1 MEQSRYFADRINNI
15 RKEMIDFIKEQFNK
29 YAVVEDKNKKI
40 FYIQNNMECIN
51 EGYSVLVEEYDFGE
65 PTYRVDNVDYIIGR
79 NDVLYIGERVITDL
93 YTDEL
98 QAIVEMI
105 ENLIENDEIQD
116 CIDAWNE

>member
-65 PTYRVDNVDYIIGR
+65 PTYRVDSIDYIISR
-79 NDVLYIGERVITDL
+79 NDVLFIGERVITDL

-105 ENLIENDEIQD
+105 ENLIENDEIQE
-116 CIDAWNE
+116 CIDAWNN

>member
-1 MEQSRYFADRINNI
+1 MEQSRYFADKINNI

-29 YAVVEDKNKKI
+29 YAVVEDKDKKI

-51 EGYSVLVEEYDFGE
+51 DGYSVLVESYDFGE

-79 NDVLYIGERVITDL
+79 KDVLYIGERVITDL

>member
-1 MEQSRYFADRINNI
+1 MEKSKYFIDKINDI

-29 YAVVEDKNKKI
+29 YAVVKDKNKKI

-105 ENLIENDEIQD
+105 ENLIENDAIQD

>member
-1 MEQSRYFADRINNI
+1 MEQSKYFTDRINDI
-15 RKEMIDFIKEQFNK
+15 RKEMINFIKEQFNK

-51 EGYSVLVEEYDFGE
+51 DGYSVLVEEYDFGE

>member
-1 MEQSRYFADRINNI
+1 MEKSKYFIDRINDI
-15 RKEMIDFIKEQFNK
+15 RKEMINFIKEQFNK

-105 ENLIENDEIQD
+105 ENLIENDWVQD

>member
-1 MEQSRYFADRINNI
+1 MKQSRNFVDRINDI
-15 RKEMIDFIKEQFNK
+15 RKEMINFIKEQFNK
-29 YAVVEDKNKKI
+29 YALVVDKNKKI

-65 PTYRVDNVDYIIGR
+65 PTYRVDSVDYIISR

-98 QAIVEMI
+98 QTIVEMI

>member
-1 MEQSRYFADRINNI
+1 MEKSKYFIDRINDI

-65 PTYRVDNVDYIIGR
+65 PTYRVDSVDYIIGR
-79 NDVLYIGERVITDL
+79 NDVLYIGERLITDL

-105 ENLIENDEIQD
+105 ENLIENDWIQD

>member
-40 FYIQNNMECIN
+40 FYIQNDMECIN
-51 EGYSVLVEEYDFGE
+51 DGYSVLVEEYDFGE
-65 PTYRVDNVDYIIGR
+65 PTYRVDSVNYIVGMK
-79 NDVLYIGERVITDL
+79 DVLYIGERVITDL

>member
-1 MEQSRYFADRINNI
+1 MEQSKYFIDKINDI

-29 YAVVEDKNKKI
+29 YAVVKDKNKRI

-51 EGYSVLVEEYDFGE
+51 EGYSVLVKEYDFGE

-116 CIDAWNE
+116 CIDAWEE

>member
-1 MEQSRYFADRINNI
+1 MEQSRYFTDRINNI
-15 RKEMIDFIKEQFNK
+15 RKEMIDFIKEQFDK
-29 YAVVEDKNKKI
+29 YAVVDGKYKR

-51 EGYSVLVEEYDFGE
+51 DGYSVLVKEYDFGE
-65 PTYRVDNVDYIIGR
+65 PTYHVDSVDYILGK
-79 NDVLYIGERVITDL
+79 NNFLYIGERVITDL

>member
-1 MEQSRYFADRINNI
+1 MEQSRNFVDRINDI
-15 RKEMIDFIKEQFNK
+15 RKEMINFIKEQFNK
-29 YAVVEDKNKKI
+29 YALVVDKNKKI

-65 PTYRVDNVDYIIGR
+65 PIYRVDSVDYIISR

-98 QAIVEMI
+98 QTIVEMI

>member
-1 MEQSRYFADRINNI
+1 MEKSKYFIDRINDI

-105 ENLIENDEIQD
+105 ENLIENDWIQD